1 MPLVDATCPFLSLS
15 QTVMAKSKSGIWVVV
30 ALVVWLGACG
40 QKGPLYLPD
49 QDPSAAK
56 KQER

>member
-1 MPLVDATCPFLSLS
+1 MMT
-15 QTVMAKSKSGIWVVV
+15 KSKSGIWVVV
-30 ALVVWLGACG
+30 VLAVWLGACG